1 MIEYVQFFPTL
12 RCNQKC
18 SFCFSRTLSGDDF
31 PEEKIEQLIGILR
44 ENKISNLD
52 ILGGEPF
59 FYPHLDS
66 LVSQATKNGI
76 RVTISTNGSMT
87 ETLDNFLSRAYENVK
102 VGVSINK
109 KPDYKLLE
117 LIKTYRIWIKTVIT
131 REQFPESQ
139 ILEFAKNHEINY
151 YLIYMDAL
159 TEKDLNLSMPFYE
172 FIERVEKMQKSYPN
186 IEPVYCKGFI
196 GGNLKYRCPAMTEKI
211 TLLPDGSVYPCYLL
225 ANKRE
230 FCIGNIFR
238 DNLSEMLSSDMQGI
252 FKNFNGNKCINK
264 TCRFHKDCRGGC
276 IAHCIIHEKTTDGF
290 DPRCKLNH

>member
-1 MIEYVQFFPTL
+1 MI
-12 RCNQKC
+12 
-18 SFCFSRTLSGDDF
+18 D
-31 PEEKIEQLIGILR
+31 ILA
-44 ENKISNLD
+44 ENKIFKLD

-59 FYPHLDS
+59 LYSHLDE

-87 ETLDNFLSRAYENVK
+87 ETLEKFLSRAYENVK
-102 VGVSINK
+102 VGVSING

-117 LIKTYRIWIKTVIT
+117 LIKAHKLWIKTVIT
-131 REQFPESQ
+131 KKQMPDVN
-139 ILEFAKNHEINY
+139 ILEFAKNHKINY

-159 TEKDLNLSMPFYE
+159 TEKDLKFSMPFYE
-172 FIERVEKMQKSYPN
+172 FMERVESMKKLYPN

-196 GGNLKYRCPAMTEKI
+196 GGNSKYRCPAMTEKI
-211 TLLPDGSVYPCYLL
+211 TILPDGSVYPCYLL

-238 DNLSEMLSSDMQGI
+238 DNLSEMLLSDMQGI
-252 FKNFNGNKCINK
+252 FKKFNGNKCINK
-264 TCRFHKDCRGGC
+264 TCGFYKDCRGGC
-276 IAHCIIHEKTTDGF
+276 IAHCIIHKKTTHGF